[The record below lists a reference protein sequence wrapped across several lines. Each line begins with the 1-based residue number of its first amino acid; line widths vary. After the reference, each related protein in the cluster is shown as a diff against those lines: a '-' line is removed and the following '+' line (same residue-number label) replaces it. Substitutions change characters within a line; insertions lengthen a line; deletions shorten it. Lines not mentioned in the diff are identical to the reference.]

1 MDKTSQKV
9 TKDKGPKRVDARPKG
24 RENFMKKMKEN
35 ILNMQKV
42 AGILPIQAMKLSA
55 ILPIPAI
62 KLQAQLTM
70 QAMKLPASSTL
81 PPRDQM
87 ILMSMAF
94 VYLLSFPLVFVD
106 FFAYNTFQPN
116 NKELI
121 NEK

>member
-1 MDKTSQKV
+1 
-9 TKDKGPKRVDARPKG
+9 
-24 RENFMKKMKEN
+24 
-35 ILNMQKV
+35 MQKV

-106 FFAYNTFQPN
+106 FFAYNTSQPN